1 MNKGIILAL
10 ALGAAAEG
18 AAMEENEAKAP
29 GVATFGGGCY
39 WCVEAVFQQVD
50 GVEAVTSGFM
60 GGRVKNP
67 TYEQVCS
74 GQTGHAEVIQVRY
87 DPARVSYGQ
96 LLEWFWK
103 SHDPTQLNRQGN
115 DVGTQYRSVIF
126 YHDEGQKQ
134 AAEASRAALDRSGT
148 LARPVVTEITAAS
161 EFYPAGA
168 YHQDYYRRNR
178 SQPYCQFMIRPKL
191 KKLGLKE

>member
-1 MNKGIILAL
+1 
-10 ALGAAAEG
+10 
-18 AAMEENEAKAP
+18 MEKNEAKAL

-50 GVEAVTSGFM
+50 GIESVTSGFM

-67 TYEQVCS
+67 TYDQVCS

-87 DPARVSYGQ
+87 DPARVTYEQ

-126 YHDEGQKQ
+126 YHDEAQKQ

-148 LARPVVTEITAAS
+148 LARPVATEIAPAS
-161 EFYPAGA
+161 EFYAAPR

-178 SQPYCQFMIRPKL
+178 SQPYCQFLIRPKL
-191 KKLGLKE
+191 NKLGLKE

>member
-148 LARPVVTEITAAS
+148 LTRPVVTEITAAS